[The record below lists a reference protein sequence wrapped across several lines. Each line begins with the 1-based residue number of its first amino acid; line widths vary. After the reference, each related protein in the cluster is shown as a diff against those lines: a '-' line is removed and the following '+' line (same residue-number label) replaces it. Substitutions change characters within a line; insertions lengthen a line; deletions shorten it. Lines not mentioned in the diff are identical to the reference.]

1 MSQIPILV
9 VAALA
14 VLQTVPAL
22 AKDFSDPTWPCIQRK
37 VDQLS
42 LGLMWPYPVPEAQ
55 LAPELKPGADELVD
69 TLVLRRVSMDEAEAL
84 VADFDRANPELTV
97 EDHGLIFKA
106 VFDDIN
112 HDRSRLI
119 EGISRYSLHQ
129 IEAAAR
135 IEATRQAIDA
145 EMAKDEPDYDRAD
158 ALEEQL
164 HWDERIYQDRA
175 QSLIYVCETPVLL
188 EKRAYAIAQ
197 ALSRV
202 VNN

>member
-14 VLQTVPAL
+14 ALQSVPAL

-37 VDQLS
+37 VDNLS
-42 LGLMWPYPVPEAQ
+42 LGLMWPYPGPESE
-55 LAPELKPGADELVD
+55 LAPDLKPKADELVD
-69 TLVLRRVSMDEAEAL
+69 TLVLRRVSLEEAEAL
-84 VADFDRANPELTV
+84 IADFDSSNPDLTV
-97 EDHGLIFKA
+97 EDHGLIFKS

-129 IEAAAR
+129 IDVAAR
-135 IEATRQAIDA
+135 IETTRKAIDA
-145 EMAKDEPDYDRAD
+145 EMAKDDPDYDQAD

-164 HWDERIYQDRA
+164 HWDERIYHDRA
-175 QSLIYVCETPVLL
+175 QSLTYVCETPVLL
-188 EKRAYAIAQ
+188 EKRVYAIAQ
-197 ALSRV
+197 ALTRFV
-202 VNN
+202 KD